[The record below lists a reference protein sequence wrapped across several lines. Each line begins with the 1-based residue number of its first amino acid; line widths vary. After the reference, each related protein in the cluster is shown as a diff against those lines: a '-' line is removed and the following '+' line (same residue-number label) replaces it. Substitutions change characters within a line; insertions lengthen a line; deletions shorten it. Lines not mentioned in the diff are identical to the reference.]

1 MTVSKWPGNALIA
14 LSLGIAIFSGNPQ
27 AFAATDTESLTKKA
41 ANKQSDDISKAEKAA
56 KKAEAKLQ
64 KDSKKAE
71 KTDQKLKQQVEKSA
85 KATDKTE
92 REVARKESAKD
103 SKTASSNSSDE
114 ASIRQQLAGITR
126 GLAAGDSKG
135 LSTLWAADATF
146 IDSDGVLTKGREALE
161 KKFAAIIAENGRP
174 HFLLSPQNIKVISSN
189 VALTDGLVIRQ
200 DGMAGPTPETRYSMV
215 FVKQNGSWLI
225 SSATETP
232 LTPQTAS
239 APLEALSWMV
249 GEWTAENNGGS
260 VHLKAD
266 WAAHKNFIQ
275 CRYEMKKS
283 ADAAPVESRQV
294 IGFDPRTNEIVSWHF
309 DSNGG
314 FGYGTW
320 SQRDRQW
327 IVNATGVQPDG
338 STSAAH
344 NLITLDDNNSFSW
357 QSVDRSVNGI
367 SVADTK
373 ALKVQRSNR
382 LSSK

>member
-1 MTVSKWPGNALIA
+1 MIVSNWSGNAIIA
-14 LSLGIAIFSGNPQ
+14 LSLGITIFSSIP
-27 AFAATDTESLTKKA
+27 ATYAAS
-41 ANKQSDDISKAEKAA
+41 NSDEAKSEKAA

-71 KTDQKLKQQVEKSA
+71 KTEQKLQATIAKAGKETVRVEQVASA
-85 KATDKTE
+85 KKS
-92 REVARKESAKD
+92 KEKD
-103 SKTASSNSSDE
+103 SKSTSSSSSDE
-114 ASIRQQLAGITR
+114 AAIRQQLAGITK
-126 GLAAGDSKG
+126 GLASGDSKG
-135 LSTLWAADATF
+135 LSSLWATDATF
-146 IDSDGVLTKGREALE
+146 IDSDGVLTKGRPSLE
-161 KKFAAIIAENGRP
+161 KKFATLIAENGRP

-200 DGMAGPTPETRYSMV
+200 DGMTGPTPETRYSMV
-215 FVKQNGSWLI
+215 FVKQNGEWLI

-232 LTPQTAS
+232 LTPQIS
-239 APLEALSWMV
+239 SEPLEALSWLV
-249 GEWTAENNGGS
+249 GEWSAEGNGGS

-294 IGFDPRTNEIVSWHF
+294 IGFDPRINQIVSWHF

-327 IVNATGVQPDG
+327 VVNATGVQPDG
-338 STSAAH
+338 STSVAH
-344 NLITLDDNNSFSW
+344 NVMTLDDGNNFSW
-357 QSVDRSVNGI
+357 QSVDRSIDGVSI
-367 SVADTK
+367 ADTK
-373 ALKVQRSNR
+373 SLKVQRTNK
-382 LSSK
+382 LSAR